1 MYLFLFK
8 LCIYMCRY
16 IEDDDGY
23 YKLQTSRYECL
34 DIQEQKKIEL
44 INFKNLIVRKNSQT
58 ISNVNLF
65 LNC

>member
-1 MYLFLFK
+1 
-8 LCIYMCRY
+8 MCRY